1 MTIDTPAD
9 LAGLKRIGKVVATA
23 LREMREGVR
32 PGVTTGELDAL
43 GAAVFARHGA
53 RSAPKLAYNFPGA
66 TCISINNEAAHGI
79 PGSRVIRPGD
89 LVNLDV
95 SAELD
100 GYFADAA
107 LTVAVPPVSPAR
119 HNQVLCAQRAL
130 QKGIAAARAGQPI
143 NTIGRAIEDE
153 ARASGFTTLLDLG
166 GHGVGRSIHEDPHNI
181 ACFYNPSDQR
191 ILIEGTVL
199 TIEPFITTG
208 ARSVRT
214 NSDGWTLET
223 ADGSLSAQ
231 FEHTLVITK
240 GKPILI
246 TAL

>member
-1 MTIDTPAD
+1 MTIDSPAD
-9 LAGLKRIGKVVATA
+9 LAGLKRIGRVVALA
-23 LREMREGVR
+23 LRAMKEQVR
-32 PGVTTGELDAL
+32 PGITTGELDDI
-43 GAAVFARHGA
+43 GAAIFAQHGA
-53 RSAPKLAYNFPGA
+53 RSAPQLAYNFPGA

-79 PGSRVIRPGD
+79 PGSRVIQPGD

-100 GYFADAA
+100 GYYADAA
-107 LTVAVPPVSPAR
+107 LTVAVPPVESAR

-130 QKGIAAARAGQPI
+130 QKAIAAARAGQPM
-143 NTIGRAIEDE
+143 NAIGRAIEEE

-166 GHGVGRSIHEDPHNI
+166 GHGVGRGIHEEPSSI
-181 ACFYNPSDQR
+181 ACFYNPADRR
-191 ILIEGTVL
+191 ILNEGSVI

-208 ARSVRT
+208 ARNVT
-214 NSDGWTLET
+214 TGSDGWTLRT

-240 GKPILI
+240 GKPILV
-246 TAL
+246 TAF